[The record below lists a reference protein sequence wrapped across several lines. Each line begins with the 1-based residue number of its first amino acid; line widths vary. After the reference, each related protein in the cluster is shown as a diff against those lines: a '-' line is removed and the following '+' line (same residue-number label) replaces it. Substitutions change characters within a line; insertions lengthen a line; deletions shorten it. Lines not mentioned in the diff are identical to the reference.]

1 VKGSAGRLR
10 SGARVTLSGR
20 DPILGFRWVVA
31 HHGWPSTAART
42 GRVGA
47 PVRGR
52 WSGGG

>member
-1 VKGSAGRLR
+1 VKGSTGRLG
-10 SGARVTLSGR
+10 SGARETLSSR

-31 HHGWPSTAART
+31 HRGT

>member
-1 VKGSAGRLR
+1 VKGSTGRLG
-10 SGARVTLSGR
+10 SGARETFSSR

-31 HHGWPSTAART
+31 HRGWPSTAAHT

-47 PVRGR
+47 LVRGR